1 VESKHLKDGRF
12 MDSRSALSKEQL
24 LQAKIP
30 GEATGI
36 EIKKTLCA
44 ICDCRCGI
52 DAYVK
57 DGQLLKVEGSE
68 ENPVN
73 KGKLCAKGNAN
84 RQWIYSP
91 ERIQT
96 PLLRTGERGDGAFA
110 PISWDE
116 VLERI
121 SSRLLKIK
129 EESGPESVAFFA
141 GFPKVMRPFLKRMA
155 HTFGSPNYCTESS
168 TCSLGADLAG
178 ILNFGYA
185 TGPASGAELNSARC
199 IITWGTNPFHSAAPQ
214 AMTYLDALER
224 GAKLIDVGPLKSP
237 MSDKADIHLRLRPG
251 TSGAL
256 ALGMAHVIIEEGL
269 YDREFV
275 DRWTL
280 GFEEYRTYARQF
292 APAVAE
298 QVTGVAKEQIIAA
311 ARLYATTKP
320 AAIVTSSSTTT
331 QHTNGV
337 QNHRAVLALIGLTG
351 NFDRPGGNHIVPVN
365 YDQQATGLSHQ
376 GHEFEQARPWEEMA
390 ARIGQEEHPVW
401 SKLTSQA
408 QAMALPHQ
416 IQSGKPYPI
425 RAVLGFG
432 LNHHMWAGSDFMRQ
446 SLRKLDFFVNTELF
460 LTDSAKMA
468 DIILP
473 ACTSFER
480 NELSI
485 TPSRFAIWTEPVIA
499 PVGESR
505 PDIDIIVELAKRLT
519 PEDELISQ
527 GHEACLDWIFAPAG
541 VTVEE
546 LRKHPGGC
554 PLTGCPETGYEKY
567 QEEGFPTPSGKME
580 FTSLILKEAGMDP
593 LPVYRESRLS
603 PVSEPELAE
612 SYPLILTTGSG
623 LPMYDHSRTSCVP
636 WLKQLRPD
644 PMIEINPLDTHARGI
659 EPNQWVELS
668 TTRGTLRARAH
679 ITEYV
684 PPGVVNMSHN
694 FPGADVNELID
705 QDYRDPISGYPGFK
719 SLLCEV
725 KEPRVQAE
733 NS

>member
-1 VESKHLKDGRF
+1 
-12 MDSRSALSKEQL
+12 MDRQSTLSPEQL
-24 LQAKIP
+24 LRAKIP
-30 GEATGI
+30 GKTTGI
-36 EIKKTLCA
+36 EVKKTLCA
-44 ICDCRCGI
+44 MCDCRCGI

-68 ENPVN
+68 NNPVN
-73 KGKLCAKGNAN
+73 KGKLCARGLAS
-84 RQWIYSP
+84 RPWVYSP
-91 ERIQT
+91 ERIHT
-96 PLLRTGERGDGAFA
+96 PLLRIGKRGSGKFA
-110 PISWDE
+110 PISWDDA
-116 VLERI
+116 LERI
-121 SSRLLKIK
+121 ASRLLKIR
-129 EESGPESVAFFA
+129 EELGPESVIFFA

-155 HTFGSPNYCTESS
+155 LNFGSPNYCSDSS
-168 TCSLGADLAG
+168 IRHLGPDLAG
-178 ILNFGYA
+178 LLTFGYA
-185 TGPASGAELNSARC
+185 PGPASGAELNKARC

-214 AMTYLDALER
+214 AITYFDALER

-269 YDREFV
+269 YDLEFV

-280 GFEEYRTYARQF
+280 GFEEYRAYARQF

-298 QVTGVAKEQIIAA
+298 QVTGVPKEQIIAT
-311 ARLYATTKP
+311 ARLYATIKP

-337 QNHRAVLALIGLTG
+337 QNHRAVLALVGLTG
-351 NFDRPGGNHIVPVN
+351 NFDRPGGNHVVPVTH
-365 YDQQATGLSHQ
+365 DQLGMGLGQ
-376 GHEFEQARPWEEMA
+376 RGHEFEQARPWEKMP

-408 QAMALPHQ
+408 QAMALPQQ

-432 LNHHMWAGSDFMRQ
+432 LNHRMWAGSDFMRE
-446 SLRKLDFFVNTELF
+446 SLNKLDFFVNTELF
-460 LTDSAKMA
+460 LTDSAKLA
-468 DIILP
+468 DIVLP

-480 NELSI
+480 NELFIS
-485 TPSRFAIWTEPVIA
+485 PSRFAFWTEPIIA

-527 GHEACLDWIFAPAG
+527 GHEACMDWILAPAG
-541 VTVEE
+541 VTIEE

-567 QEEGFPTPSGKME
+567 QEKGFPTPSGKME

-593 LPVYRESRLS
+593 LPVYREPRLS
-603 PVSEPELAE
+603 PVSEPELAKG
-612 SYPLILTTGSG
+612 YPLILTTGAR
-623 LPMYDHSRTSCVP
+623 LPMYGHSRTSRVP
-636 WLKQLRPD
+636 WLEKLRPD
-644 PMIEINPLDTHARGI
+644 PMVEINPLDAHARGV
-659 EPNQWVELS
+659 EPAQWVKLS
-668 TTRGTLRARAH
+668 TPRGNQRARANV
-679 ITEYV
+679 TECV
-684 PPGVVNMSHN
+684 PPGVVNMSRS
-694 FPGADVNELID
+694 FPGGDVNELID
-705 QDYRDPISGYPGFK
+705 PDYRDPISGYPGFK

-725 KEPRVQAE
+725 KKFQVQGE
-733 NS
+733 YS

>member
-12 MDSRSALSKEQL
+12 MGSRSALSKEQL

-57 DGQLLKVEGSE
+57 DGLLLKVEGSE

-110 PISWDE
+110 PVSWDE
-116 VLERI
+116 ALDRV

-168 TCSLGADLAG
+168 TRSLGADLAG
-178 ILNFGYA
+178 VLNFGYA

-214 AMTYLDALER
+214 AITYLDALER

-237 MSDKADIHLRLRPG
+237 LSDKADIHLQLRPG

-275 DRWTL
+275 DSWTL
-280 GFEEYRTYARQF
+280 GFEEYRDYARQF

-298 QVTGVAKEQIIAA
+298 QVTGVPKEQIIAA
-311 ARLYATTKP
+311 ARLYATIKP
-320 AAIVTSSSTTT
+320 AAIATGSSTTT

-337 QNHRAVLALIGLTG
+337 QNHRGVLALIGLTG

-365 YDQQATGLSHQ
+365 YDQQATGLNHQ
-376 GHEFEQARPWEEMA
+376 GHEFEQARPWVEMA
-390 ARIGQEEHPVW
+390 ARVGQEEHPVW

-416 IQSGKPYPI
+416 IQSGKPYPV
-425 RAVLGFG
+425 RAILGFG
-432 LNHHMWAGSDFMRQ
+432 LNHRMWPGSDFMGE
-446 SLRKLDFFVNTELF
+446 SLRNLDFFVNTELF

-468 DIILP
+468 NIVLP

-480 NELSI
+480 NELFIS
-485 TPSRFAIWTEPVIA
+485 PSRYAFWTEPVIE
-499 PVGESR
+499 PVGKSR

-527 GHEACLDWIFAPAG
+527 GHKACMDWIFAPAG
-541 VTVEE
+541 ITIEE
-546 LRKHPGGC
+546 LRRHPGGC
-554 PLTGCPETGYEKY
+554 PLTGHPETGYEKY
-567 QEEGFPTPSGKME
+567 REKGFPTPSGKME
-580 FTSLILKEAGMDP
+580 FTSLVLKEAGMDP

-603 PVSEPELAE
+603 PVSEPELAK
-612 SYPLILTTGSG
+612 SYPLILTTGAG

-636 WLKQLRPD
+636 WLKRLRPD
-644 PMIEINPLDTHARGI
+644 PMVEINPLDAHARGI
-659 EPNQWVELS
+659 ESRQWVELS
-668 TTRGTLRARAH
+668 TGRGTLRARANM
-679 ITEYV
+679 TEYV
-684 PPGVVNMSHN
+684 PPGVVSMSHN
-694 FPGADVNELID
+694 FPGADVNKLID
-705 QDYRDPISGYPGFK
+705 PDYRDPISGYPGFK

-725 KEPRVQAE
+725 KKSQVQRE
-733 NS
+733 YS